1 MAPTKPKARADKLG
15 YGVLA
20 LYAVLIAAGA
30 VGVYGWT
37 FPSDF
42 TSVFSSSSEKTRAQL
57 QKGRMLVSTED
68 RVNCRSYTF
77 DNATSEM
84 RAGQLTECQD
94 RRNRG
99 GVASS
104 FGIIRDSFNNR

>member
-1 MAPTKPKARADKLG
+1 MAPTKPKARIDRLG

-30 VGVYGWT
+30 GAVYGWT

-57 QKGRMLVSTED
+57 QTGRMLVSTED
-68 RVNCRSYTF
+68 RVHCRSYTF
-77 DNATSEM
+77 DNATSQM
-84 RAGQLTECQD
+84 RAGQLTECED
-94 RRNRG
+94 RRKRG